1 MSDTFVL
8 GDLPGAGADRP
19 VDERGTLDVRS
30 KALEQIIC
38 GASLTVAGT
47 VAVHPAG
54 GLQQLT
60 GSTYPS
66 ASVSFAGTAA
76 RAELS
81 VAAAWPCTVQE
92 LAANVRDRVRAEAT
106 RLSGTDISRLDVT
119 VHLVT
124 AGSVPTPTRRV
135 L

>member
-1 MSDTFVL
+1 MSETFAL
-8 GDLPGAGADRP
+8 ADLPGAGADRP
-19 VDERGTLDVRS
+19 VDDRGTLDVRS

-47 VAVHPAG
+47 VAVSPAG

-66 ASVSFAGTAA
+66 ANVSFAGTTA

-81 VAAAWPCTVQE
+81 VAAAWPCRVQD
-92 LAANVRDRVRAEAT
+92 LVTRVRDHVRAEAT
-106 RLSGTDISRLDVT
+106 RLSGTDVARLDVT

-124 AGSVPTPTRRV
+124 ADSVPTPTRRV

>member
-8 GDLPGAGADRP
+8 ADLPGAGADRP

-60 GSTYPS
+60 GTTYPT
-66 ASVSFAGTAA
+66 ASVAFAGTSA
-76 RAELS
+76 RAQLS
-81 VAAAWPCTVQE
+81 VAAPWPCAVQE
-92 LAANVRDRVRAEAT
+92 LATSVRDRVRAEAM
-106 RLSGTDISRLDVT
+106 RLSGTEISRLDVT

-124 AGSVPTPTRRV
+124 ADAMATPTRRV